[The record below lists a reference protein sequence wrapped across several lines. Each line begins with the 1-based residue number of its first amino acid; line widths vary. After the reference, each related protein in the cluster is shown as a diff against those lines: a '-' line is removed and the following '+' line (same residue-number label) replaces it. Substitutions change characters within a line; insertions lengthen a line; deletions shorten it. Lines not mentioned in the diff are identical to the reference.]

1 MDADNVETTTTNKR
15 KSLGTLP
22 ISKLESQKVW
32 KAYWTAAQEFSRA
45 KAASSVNKQAVKELL
60 KKHIPSLKN
69 VAQLEFFVQA
79 GNKDI
84 SLYEVFK
91 TARKSR
97 ATSEL
102 DFRE

>member
-1 MDADNVETTTTNKR
+1 MDADNTDNNNAKR
-15 KSLGTLP
+15 KSLGTIP

-32 KAYWTAAQEFSRA
+32 KAYWMSAQEFSRA
-45 KAASSVNKQAVKELL
+45 KAASSANKQAVKELL

-69 VAQLEFFVQA
+69 VTELEFFVQA
-79 GNKDI
+79 DNTSI

-91 TARKSR
+91 TPRKSR
-97 ATSEL
+97 ATAEL